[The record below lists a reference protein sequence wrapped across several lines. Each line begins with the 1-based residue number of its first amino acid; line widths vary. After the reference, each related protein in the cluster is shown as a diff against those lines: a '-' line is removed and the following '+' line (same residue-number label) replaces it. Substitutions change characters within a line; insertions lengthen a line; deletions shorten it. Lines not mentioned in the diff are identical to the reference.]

1 MSEHRR
7 ESEKQCIGQHA
18 EQSIKQHM
26 ERNAEQNIRQNTGR
40 NAEQGIRQ
48 NTGRNAGQG
57 IRQNT
62 GQHAEQNIRQ
72 NMEQNMAQER
82 AVRVHMTTIQ
92 RIDGEVQT
100 LSHEAE
106 GRFVETAAGWQL
118 RYVLVQEDG
127 ETEHIME
134 YRGEAEM
141 GDASPGAKR
150 YSAAEAS
157 PAPPAA
163 CGCTGELRVRMQGA
177 SEAELVYREGHRHSA
192 AYRTAYGAMSL
203 DFLTESLKLQAAL
216 DGSGRLELRYSMH
229 AGAEK
234 LADCLL
240 ALRYEP
246 CRLES

>member
-7 ESEKQCIGQHA
+7 EPGKRCTGQRA

-48 NTGRNAGQG
+48 NTG
-57 IRQNT
+57 
-62 GQHAEQNIRQ
+62 QHAEQNIRQ
-72 NMEQNMAQER
+72 NMAQER
-82 AVRVHMTTIQ
+82 AVRVRMTTIQ
-92 RIDGEVQT
+92 RIDGEAQT
-100 LSHEAE
+100 LTHEAE

-134 YRGEAEM
+134 YRQEAET
-141 GDASPGAKR
+141 GDASAGVR
-150 YSAAEAS
+150 RSASCEAS

-163 CGCTGELRVRMQGA
+163 CGCTGELRVRMRGA

-234 LADCLL
+234 LADCLM

-246 CRLES
+246 YRLGS